1 MRTCNYEMVI
11 RGLAM
16 ALACSSAAIATAADK
31 PNVIVIVADDAGYA
45 DFGFSDGISGTTSQI
60 PTPNL
65 DALAARGVRF
75 SRAYVAQS
83 CQPTRAA
90 LVTGGYQNRI
100 GNEVVGDNIQG
111 LPESAT
117 TIFDRMQ
124 SVDYTTSAVGKWH
137 LGSVAG
143 PQGNRPETQGVD
155 EFYGIWHGSRTYALG
170 NTNLPATQ
178 LLRETIVAPNGT
190 FTDTV
195 IEAVHSGEYITNTFG
210 QFGVDFIADHHDDAE
225 PFFLYKSFTAPHTPL
240 QNSPDFNDPRLAGLS
255 GIRKTYGSMMLT
267 MDNEIGRL
275 MDRLEDPDGNGD
287 NSDSITNNTMIV
299 FVNDNGGADAGSSS
313 PNGADNG
320 HFRAGKGTPYE
331 GGIRVPMLIAGAGVS
346 ASAQGTTYNKPVH
359 GVDILPTAFA
369 LGGGSLG
376 PSDPAIDG
384 VNLLPFINGTDT
396 SDPHEYLVNR
406 HRKQF
411 TVIKGDWTFVNAGGS
426 STSSHRLY
434 NLASDIGQ
442 QTNVAGANPEIVAE
456 LTRVLTDHEAEF
468 DKQRHAIL
476 GRTAED
482 TINLFDHFKFRPTPG
497 GGTGEVV
504 IIGGATG
511 NGDFEA
517 SEPASGPIPY
527 ENTANWFNAGGDES
541 INFTNDS
548 QTGGSSQ
555 ASSRAG
561 MPFQNRTQVNNTGH
575 TITAEGEVF
584 DLSYDFG
591 AGGAAG
597 NWTGDETMSVFLFTA
612 STTVD
617 GDITTSS
624 ITQIVS
630 DDYAID
636 RAGDGQWTTRT
647 SDGFYTSTPAD
658 IGKEV
663 FLGMVFDDP
672 SGPLLFPRI
681 DVIRLA
687 ATGAGGPAVATTN
700 WSQGGAWFEAG
711 TSNVETMF
719 NSDAFAGAVL
729 EFGTSDT
736 FSYLSNNDM
745 VRETGL
751 EFMLNKI
758 ILSGTFA
765 GSADHSAVI
774 QGNDLLFTKDLDGS
788 GPQISVDA
796 TNGGGNA
803 FSYSIDLNLIMH
815 ADLEI
820 TGDGNAEVTINGVLS
835 DYFTPRNLTKSGES
849 TVVLIGNN
857 TYQGDTSV
865 EGGTLSISTA
875 YLEDNADVYLV
886 SGATFDLDFVGQDT
900 IDSLFIDGVSQA
912 VGTWGAV
919 GSGATNESTLFTG
932 SGMLLVSTL
941 AGLAGDYNN
950 DGVVDAAD
958 YTVWRDNLGAAAGTL
973 PNDVDGG
980 TIGTAQYQTWKAN
993 FGATLGGGSAGSI
1006 PEPGT
1011 AILLATILTL
1021 YGGIRR

>member
-1 MRTCNYEMVI
+1 MRAGNFKKTIQAVAI
-11 RGLAM
+11 
-16 ALACSSAAIATAADK
+16 ALASFLAGGASAADK

-111 LPESAT
+111 LPASAT

-170 NTNLPATQ
+170 NAGLPQTQ
-178 LLRETIVAPNGT
+178 LLRESIVAGDGS

-195 IEAVHSGEYITNTFG
+195 VESAHSGEYITNTFG
-210 QFGVDFIADHHDDAE
+210 QYGIDFIADHHNDAD
-225 PFFLYKSFTAPHTPL
+225 PFFLYQSFTAPHTPL

-255 GIRKTYGSMMLT
+255 GTRKTYGSMMLT
-267 MDNEIGRL
+267 MDKEIGRIL
-275 MDRLEDPDGNGD
+275 DRLEDPDGNG
-287 NSDSITNNTMIV
+287 NTSDSIADNTMIV

-331 GGIRVPMLIAGAGVS
+331 GGIRVPMIIAGAGVN

-369 LGGGSLG
+369 TGGGSLG
-376 PSDPAIDG
+376 PADPGIDG

-396 SDPHEYLVNR
+396 SDPHEVLVNR

-434 NLASDIGQ
+434 NLATDIGQ
-442 QTNVAGANPEIVAE
+442 QTNVAGANPEVVAE

-476 GRTAED
+476 GRTAEA

-497 GGTGEVV
+497 GGIGEVV
-504 IIGGATG
+504 IIEGSTG
-511 NGDFEA
+511 NGDFED
-517 SEPASGPIPY
+517 SEPASGPINY
-527 ENTANWFNAGGDES
+527 ENTMNWFNAGGAET

-555 ASSRAG
+555 SGSRAG

-575 TITAEGEVF
+575 TITAAGEVF

-591 AGGAAG
+591 AGGALA
-597 NWTGDETMSVFLFTA
+597 NWTGDETMSLFLFTA

-617 GDITTSS
+617 GNITTSS
-624 ITQIVS
+624 ITELVS
-630 DDYAID
+630 DDYSID

-647 SDGFYTSTPAD
+647 SDGFYTSTAAD

-687 ATGAGGPAVATTN
+687 ATGSGGPAVATTN

-711 TSNVETMF
+711 TSAVETMF

-736 FSYLSNNDM
+736 FSYISNNDM

-758 ILSGTFA
+758 ILGGTFN
-765 GSADHSAVI
+765 GTQNHSATI
-774 QGNDLLFTKDLDGS
+774 EGNDLLFTKSLDGT
-788 GPQISVDA
+788 GPQITVDA
-796 TNGGGNA
+796 SGGGANS
-803 FSYSIDLNLIMH
+803 FSFSIDLNLIMH

-820 TGDGNAEVTINGVLS
+820 TGDGDSEVTVNGVVS
-835 DYFTPRNLTKSGES
+835 DYFAPRNLTKSGS
-849 TVVLIGNN
+849 SSVVLTGEN

-865 EGGTLSISTA
+865 EGGTLSITTA
-875 YLEDNADVYLV
+875 YLEDDADVYLTT
-886 SGATFDLDFVGQDT
+886 GAVFDLDFNGQDT

-912 VGTWGAV
+912 TGTWGALN
-919 GSGATNESTLFTG
+919 SGAMNESALFTG
-932 SGMLLVSTL
+932 SGLLLVSTL
-941 AGLAGDYNN
+941 AGLSGDYNN

-980 TIGTAQYQTWKAN
+980 QIGSAQYQTWKAN
-993 FGATLGGGSAGSI
+993 YGTTLGAGSAGSI

-1011 AILLATILTL
+1011 AFLIAIALAMHF
-1021 YGGIRR
+1021 GARR